1 MVSRETKQDFIGM
14 NKKILLLFFLS
25 TLFSQQSILLDEIAA
40 VVDDEV
46 VLLSDV
52 VLAANALA
60 AEENVDP
67 FTNPSKY
74 KELLLKSSESMI
86 EQLVIIRMAE
96 IDSVTVLEKDVDR
109 ALERQIQNIISQSG
123 SEEAA
128 EQVLGRK
135 ISDFKRSYKD
145 DMEGKLIAEKYTGD
159 LTRSI
164 EITRPEVEDFFK
176 TYKDSI
182 PSFPKRHK
190 VRHILVEIKPSEESS
205 QKTELDALNI
215 LEEIN
220 EGLSFEE
227 AAKKYSED
235 PGSKDN
241 GGYLGFVP
249 RGTFVKEFEKA
260 AFTLNLNTISSPI
273 KTQFGFHLIEVLERS
288 GEKVSVRHI
297 LLRTEVSDED
307 KTKTY
312 KTVSDLSKRISTKD
326 NFILE
331 AKEQSNDE
339 TTKDIGGL
347 LGWINT
353 DVYQVKELSAVIN
366 NIEENTC
373 SAPILT
379 DFGYHLLWVDNIEEG
394 GPPTI
399 EKNWIELEQM
409 ALNKKKSDWYN
420 DWISKIKTKVYIK
433 RNPLNYPQIVN

>member
-379 DFGYHLLWVDNIEEG
+379 DFGYHLLWVDDIEEG

>member
-1 MVSRETKQDFIGM
+1 M
-14 NKKILLLFFLS
+14 NKKILLLFFLN

-379 DFGYHLLWVDNIEEG
+379 DFGYHLLWVDDIEEG

-420 DWISKIKTKVYIK
+420 DWIAKIKTKVYIK

>member
-1 MVSRETKQDFIGM
+1 LVSRETKQDFIGM

-379 DFGYHLLWVDNIEEG
+379 DFGYHLLWVDDIEEG

>member
-1 MVSRETKQDFIGM
+1 M
-14 NKKILLLFFLS
+14 NKKILLL
-25 TLFSQQSILLDEIAA
+25 LFWSILFPQQSILLDEIAA
-40 VVDDEV
+40 VVDDKV

-60 AEENVDP
+60 AEEDVDP

-74 KELLLKSSESMI
+74 KKLLLKSSESMI

-109 ALERQIQNIISQSG
+109 ALERQVQNIISQSG

-128 EQVLGRK
+128 EQILGRK

-164 EITRPEVEDFFK
+164 EITRPEVEDFFR

-205 QKTELDALNI
+205 QKTELKALNI

-220 EGLSFEE
+220 QGLSFDE

-260 AFTLNLNTISSPI
+260 AFTLAINTISNPI

-297 LLRTEVSDED
+297 LLRTEVGDED
-307 KTKTY
+307 KAKTY
-312 KTVSDLSKRISTKD
+312 KTVSDLSKKINTKD

-339 TTKDIGGL
+339 ATKDIGGL
-347 LGWINT
+347 LGWIDT
-353 DVYQVKELSAVIN
+353 DIYQVKELSAVIN

-379 DFGYHLLWVDNIEEG
+379 DFGYHLLWVDAIEEG

-420 DWISKIKTKVYIK
+420 NWIEKIKTKVYIK
-433 RNPLNYPQIVN
+433 RNPLNYPQIAN

>member
-379 DFGYHLLWVDNIEEG
+379 DFGYHLLWVDDIEEG

-420 DWISKIKTKVYIK
+420 DWIAKIKTKVYIK

>member
-1 MVSRETKQDFIGM
+1 M
-14 NKKILLLFFLS
+14 NKKILLLFFCGV
-25 TLFSQQSILLDEIAA
+25 LFSQQSILLDEIAA
-40 VVDDEV
+40 VVDDKV

-67 FTNPSKY
+67 FTSPSKY
-74 KELLLKSSESMI
+74 KKLLLESSESMI
-86 EQLVIIRMAE
+86 EQLVIIKMAE
-96 IDSVTVLEKDVDR
+96 IDSVTVLEKDVER

-123 SEEAA
+123 SKEAA
-128 EQVLGRK
+128 EQILGRK
-135 ISDFKRSYKD
+135 ISAFKRSYKD

-164 EITRPEVEDFFK
+164 EITRPEVEVFFK

-205 QKTELDALNI
+205 QKTELKALNI

-220 EGLSFEE
+220 GGLSFEE

-235 PGSKDN
+235 PGSKEN

-249 RGTFVKEFEKA
+249 RGTFVKEFEKV
-260 AFTLNLNTISSPI
+260 AFTLALNTISNPI

-312 KTVSDLSKRISTKD
+312 KTVSDLSKKINTKD

-339 TTKDIGGL
+339 STKDLGGL

-353 DVYQVKELSAVIN
+353 EIYQVEELSVVIN
-366 NIEENTC
+366 NIAENTC

-379 DFGYHLLWVDNIEEG
+379 DFGYHLLWVDDIEEG

-420 DWISKIKTKVYIK
+420 NWIEKIKTKVYIK
-433 RNPLNYPQIVN
+433 RNPLNYPQITN